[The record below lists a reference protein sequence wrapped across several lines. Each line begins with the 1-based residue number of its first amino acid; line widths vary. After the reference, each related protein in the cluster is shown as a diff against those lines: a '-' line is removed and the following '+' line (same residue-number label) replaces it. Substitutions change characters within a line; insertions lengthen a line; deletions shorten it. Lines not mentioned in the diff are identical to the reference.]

1 MASGTGQHITN
12 PDAEPAVTGTSAAKS
27 GARGPIKSTSTGRL
41 DLLPYLQT
49 AVLLLDR
56 NLRIEF
62 MNEAAESL
70 FQSSLSR
77 AHGEPFT
84 SLIYLDA
91 GAPESDRPSPDP
103 IPDQKNPTDHPLLD
117 ELINALEDIQ
127 PFTQREATLEVFGI
141 GELTADYYATPLITS
156 EPRNQ
161 ADYLLLEFLPID
173 RKLNIGREEERLS
186 SQETT
191 RMLIRG
197 LAHEVKNPL
206 GGIRGSAQLLEGELT
221 DPKLKE
227 YTQVVIEEADRLRNL
242 VDRLLGPNQ
251 PPKFA
256 PTNIHRVLEHVA
268 RVCFAELTVQPEIV
282 RDYDPSIPKLDAD
295 YDQLIQAFLN
305 VLRNALQALGDRP
318 DQRITLRTQTLRRF
332 TIGDTNHRLVVRA
345 DIEDN
350 GPGIPEHISDRLF
363 YPMISG
369 RADGS
374 GLGLSITQTIIG
386 QHNGLIAVESK
397 PGKTK
402 FSFYIP
408 LQQRTEDCSCV
419 THASLPNGED
429 S

>member
-1 MASGTGQHITN
+1 MASGTGQYITN
-12 PDAEPAVTGTSAAKS
+12 PDAEPSVAGAPESSSAGSEIAAS
-27 GARGPIKSTSTGRL
+27 GRL

-56 NLRIEF
+56 DLRIEF
-62 MNEAAESL
+62 MNEAAEAL

-77 AHGEPFT
+77 TYGEPFT

-91 GAPESDRPSPDP
+91 AAAVEVTDEAGATSG
-103 IPDQKNPTDHPLLD
+103 DHPLMD
-117 ELINALEDIQ
+117 ELVNALQDIQ

-206 GGIRGSAQLLEGELT
+206 GGIRGSAQLLEAELT

-256 PTNIHRVLEHVA
+256 PTNIHRVLEHVV
-268 RVCFAELTVQPEIV
+268 RVCFAELPVPPEIV
-282 RDYDPSIPKLDAD
+282 REYDPSIPKLDAD

-305 VLRNALQALGDRP
+305 VLRNALQALGDQP
-318 DQRITLRTQTLRRF
+318 DQRITVRTQTLRRF

-350 GPGIPEHISDRLF
+350 GPGIPEQISDRLF

-397 PGKTK
+397 PGHTK

-419 THASLPNGED
+419 THASLPNSKD
-429 S
+429 P